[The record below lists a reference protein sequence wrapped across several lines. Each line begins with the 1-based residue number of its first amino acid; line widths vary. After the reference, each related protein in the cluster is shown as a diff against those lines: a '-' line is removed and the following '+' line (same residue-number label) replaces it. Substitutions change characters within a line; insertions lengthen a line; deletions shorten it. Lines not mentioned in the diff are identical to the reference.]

1 MIQTVNLHDFRNAFQ
16 AAGRGEQ
23 FTYEGLEVLFDY
35 LEQYEQATGEQI
47 ELDVIGL
54 CCDYAES
61 TYQEIAK
68 DYDIDFSDCE
78 TEEDRRQAVIDYL
91 NDSTTICGEL
101 DDEQT
106 IIYQQF

>member
-1 MIQTVNLHDFRNAFQ
+1 MKQTVNFYAFRDAFNSC
-16 AAGRGEQ
+16 RPDN
-23 FTYEGLEVLFDY
+23 FTYEGLSVLFDY
-35 LEQYEQATGEQI
+35 LTAYEDDTGEEL
-47 ELDVIGL
+47 ELDVIAL

-101 DDEQT
+101 DDKQT